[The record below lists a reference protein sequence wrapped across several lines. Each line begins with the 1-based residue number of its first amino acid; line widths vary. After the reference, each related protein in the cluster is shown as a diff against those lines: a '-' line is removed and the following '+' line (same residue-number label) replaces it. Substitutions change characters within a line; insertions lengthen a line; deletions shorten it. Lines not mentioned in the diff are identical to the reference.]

1 MTYWSSN
8 ETKALVLAWKET
20 MVENQLNDMP
30 IARNSMIYME
40 IVQRM
45 ERQGYEKKNWKQC
58 RTKMKGLVSKI

>member
-8 ETKALVLAWKET
+8 ETKTLVLAWKET

-30 IARNSMIYME
+30 IVRNSMIYME

-45 ERQGYEKKNWKQC
+45 ERQGYEKKNGNSVGQK
-58 RTKMKGLVSKI
+58 